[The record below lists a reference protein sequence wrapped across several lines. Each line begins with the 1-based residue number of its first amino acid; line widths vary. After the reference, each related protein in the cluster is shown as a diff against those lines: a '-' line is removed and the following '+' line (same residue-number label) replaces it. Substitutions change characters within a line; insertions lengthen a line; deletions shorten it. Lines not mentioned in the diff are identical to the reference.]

1 MPSYVLQELKSLQFK
16 RSDTSPFES
25 HIAFRA
31 WADRTIPFLSFDKG
45 MQSSF
50 KSAVSTAELLNEMSG
65 VEYPVRAVNEAIGI
79 LNQAIAAFE
88 LREKEAEAGVV
99 AAAPPS
105 TPLPPNLEPPPKVTI
120 RWLIDHL
127 PVPLAV
133 AGGAVLISAF
143 GLGIAF
149 SETKLYALIKAT
161 AASEST
167 ISTKKSANTIES
179 APSISPNIASAPK

>member
-133 AGGAVLISAF
+133 AGGAVLLSAF
-143 GLGIAF
+143 ALGLAF
-149 SETKLYALIKAT
+149 AETQMYALLRAKAT
-161 AASEST
+161 NENIIT
-167 ISTKKSANTIES
+167 TNKNANVTES
-179 APSISPNIASAPK
+179 ASISSKNIASSPR